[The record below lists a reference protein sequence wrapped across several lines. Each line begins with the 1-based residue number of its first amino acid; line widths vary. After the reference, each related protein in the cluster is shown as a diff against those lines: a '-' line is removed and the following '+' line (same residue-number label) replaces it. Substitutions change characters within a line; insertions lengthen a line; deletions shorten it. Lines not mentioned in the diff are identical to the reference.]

1 MTSPEAPE
9 ATGVGAGDLGRPAGE
24 RRPTLRFR
32 YSKLGKIRFT
42 SQRDV
47 ARMWERAFR
56 RVRLPVAWSAGF
68 SPRPLLSF
76 GLALPTGAESLGEY
90 LDVRLVG
97 DPLGEYLDVRLVGD
111 GPGLEV
117 VAGAGEVAEGGGRPP
132 GAPGAGLVGG
142 PSGLPDLAGQLT
154 EMLPEG
160 IIVQAAAVIADDGT
174 SLQQEVSSC
183 TWDLEVLG
191 LTADELATRVEQ
203 LLDAPSVV
211 VRRVRKGRSVE
222 DDLRPAVRTL
232 LLVPNEGG
240 DDAASRRLRAELAT
254 QPRGVRPGEL
264 LEGLGAGLVLA
275 RACRRHQWIERD
287 GARWEPLGAGVP
299 GPAPAPHASGR
310 AS

>member
-1 MTSPEAPE
+1 MSESTAGEGLGPL
-9 ATGVGAGDLGRPAGE
+9 ATEEPGLGRPGGKQAP
-24 RRPTLRFR
+24 RSTIRFR
-32 YSKLGKIRFT
+32 YTKLGKIRFT

-56 RVRLPVAWSAGF
+56 RVRLPVAWSGGF

-90 LDVRLVG
+90 LDVRL
-97 DPLGEYLDVRLVGD
+97 DTAAESPADLTNLVGR
-111 GPGLEV
+111 LS
-117 VAGAGEVAEGGGRPP
+117 A
-132 GAPGAGLVGG
+132 
-142 PSGLPDLAGQLT
+142 SLPD
-154 EMLPEG
+154 G
-160 IIVQAAAVIADDGT
+160 ITVQAAAFIPDVGT

-183 TWDLEVLG
+183 SWDLEVLG

-232 LLVPNEGG
+232 ALLSEEAGHGG
-240 DDAASRRLRAELAT
+240 GPWHLRAELAT

-275 RACRRHQWIERD
+275 RARRRHQWIERD

-299 GPAPAPHASGR
+299 GPAPAPHATGR

>member
-1 MTSPEAPE
+1 MTPPERP
-9 ATGVGAGDLGRPAGE
+9 ATGEGANGAPAGQ
-24 RRPTLRFR
+24 RQSLRFR

-90 LDVRLVG
+90 LDVRLDVG
-97 DPLGEYLDVRLVGD
+97 
-111 GPGLEV
+111 
-117 VAGAGEVAEGGGRPP
+117 EGGEHHS
-132 GAPGAGLVGG
+132 GAPGEILLGSPAGL
-142 PSGLPDLAGQLT
+142 SDLTDRLS
-154 EMLPEG
+154 EMLPDG
-160 IIVQAAAVIADDGT
+160 ITVQAAAFIADDGT

-183 TWDLEVLG
+183 TWDLEVFG

-232 LLVPNEGG
+232 SLVPEQALVPDEGG
-240 DDAASRRLRAELAT
+240 LEGGPWRLRAELAT

-275 RACRRHQWIERD
+275 RARRTHQWIERD
-287 GARWEPLGAGVP
+287 GARWEPLGAGLP
-299 GPAPAPHASGR
+299 EPAPAPHAAGR

>member
-1 MTSPEAPE
+1 MN
-9 ATGVGAGDLGRPAGE
+9 GVGAPAGPGQTAGAGQGPRTSE
-24 RRPTLRFR
+24 EAGVGAPAGPGQQSLRFR
-32 YSKLGKIRFT
+32 YTKLGKIRFT

-56 RVRLPVAWSAGF
+56 RIGLPVAWSEGF

-90 LDVRLVG
+90 LDVRLDGPLSFGPEIGV
-97 DPLGEYLDVRLVGD
+97 DLGELCDRL
-111 GPGLEV
+111 
-117 VAGAGEVAEGGGRPP
+117 
-132 GAPGAGLVGG
+132 
-142 PSGLPDLAGQLT
+142 SGLLPGGLT
-154 EMLPEG
+154 
-160 IIVQAAAVIADDGT
+160 VQAAAFVPDDGS

-183 TWDLEVLG
+183 CWDLEVFG
-191 LTADELATRVEQ
+191 LALNELAARVER

-232 LLVPNEGG
+232 TVLSTEG
-240 DDAASRRLRAELAT
+240 AWQLRAEVAT

-264 LEGLGAGLVLA
+264 LEGLGAGLELA

-287 GARWEPLGAGVP
+287 GTRWEPLDVGP
-299 GPAPAPHASGR
+299 GTAAPHAQGR

>member
-1 MTSPEAPE
+1 MTPPEAPAIGE
-9 ATGVGAGDLGRPAGE
+9 GVSGPSAG
-24 RRPTLRFR
+24 RRPSLRFR

-56 RVRLPVAWSAGF
+56 RVRLPVAWSGGF

-90 LDVRLVG
+90 LDVRL
-97 DPLGEYLDVRLVGD
+97 DLGD
-111 GPGLEV
+111 GLGALADLG
-117 VAGAGEVAEGGGRPP
+117 VAGAVGGHLG
-132 GAPGAGLVGG
+132 GAPGEILVGSPAGL
-142 PSGLPDLAGQLT
+142 SDLVDRLS
-154 EMLPEG
+154 EMLPDG
-160 IIVQAAAVIADDGT
+160 ITVQAAAFIADDGT

-183 TWDLEVLG
+183 TWDLEVFG

-232 LLVPNEGG
+232 SLVPDEALLPDEGG
-240 DDAASRRLRAELAT
+240 LGGGPWRLRAELAT

-275 RACRRHQWIERD
+275 RARRRHQWIERD
-287 GARWEPLGAGVP
+287 GARWEPLGAGLP
-299 GPAPAPHASGR
+299 EPAPAPHAAGR

>member
-1 MTSPEAPE
+1 MTSPEPPAEAPAIE
-9 ATGVGAGDLGRPAGE
+9 EGSSGAPGEPRPS
-24 RRPTLRFR
+24 LRFR

-56 RVRLPVAWSAGF
+56 RVRLPVAWSGGF

-90 LDVRLVG
+90 LDVRLDVG
-97 DPLGEYLDVRLVGD
+97 DAGEHPAGPPGEILVGS
-111 GPGLEV
+111 P
-117 VAGAGEVAEGGGRPP
+117 
-132 GAPGAGLVGG
+132 AGLA
-142 PSGLPDLAGQLT
+142 DLADRLS
-154 EMLPEG
+154 EMLPDG
-160 IIVQAAAVIADDGT
+160 ITVQAAAFIADDGT
-174 SLQQEVSSC
+174 SLQQQVSSC
-183 TWDLEVLG
+183 TWDLEVFG

-222 DDLRPAVRTL
+222 DDLRPAVRMLT
-232 LLVPNEGG
+232 LVPDEALIPDEGG
-240 DDAASRRLRAELAT
+240 LEGGLRCLRAELAT

-275 RACRRHQWIERD
+275 RARRRHQWIERD

-299 GPAPAPHASGR
+299 GPAPAPHAAGR

>member
-1 MTSPEAPE
+1 MTPPEAP
-9 ATGVGAGDLGRPAGE
+9 AVGEGGSGAPGGR
-24 RRPTLRFR
+24 RQSLRFR

-47 ARMWERAFR
+47 ARMWERALR
-56 RVRLPVAWSAGF
+56 RVRLPVAWSGGF

-90 LDVRLVG
+90 LDVRLDVG
-97 DPLGEYLDVRLVGD
+97 DEGEHR
-111 GPGLEV
+111 
-117 VAGAGEVAEGGGRPP
+117 P
-132 GAPGAGLVGG
+132 GAPGEILVGSPAGL
-142 PSGLPDLAGQLT
+142 SDLADRLT

-160 IIVQAAAVIADDGT
+160 ITVQAAAFTTDDGT

-183 TWDLEVLG
+183 TWDLEVFG

-232 LLVPNEGG
+232 SLVPDEVGLEGG
-240 DDAASRRLRAELAT
+240 PRRLRAELAT

-275 RACRRHQWIERD
+275 RARRRHQWIERD
-287 GARWEPLGAGVP
+287 GARWEPLGAGIP
-299 GPAPAPHASGR
+299 EPAPAPHAAGR

>member
-1 MTSPEAPE
+1 MTPPEAPV
-9 ATGVGAGDLGRPAGE
+9 VGEGGSGAPAGP
-24 RRPTLRFR
+24 RRSGAAAAPRQSLRFR

-47 ARMWERAFR
+47 ARMWERALR
-56 RVRLPVAWSAGF
+56 RVRLPVAWSGGF

-90 LDVRLVG
+90 LDVRLDVG
-97 DPLGEYLDVRLVGD
+97 DSIDFDDRGEHH
-111 GPGLEV
+111 
-117 VAGAGEVAEGGGRPP
+117 P
-132 GAPGAGLVGG
+132 GAPGEILVGSPAGL
-142 PSGLPDLAGQLT
+142 SDLAGRLS
-154 EMLPEG
+154 EMLPAG
-160 IIVQAAAVIADDGT
+160 ITVQAAAFIADDGT

-183 TWDLEVLG
+183 TWDLEVFG

-232 LLVPNEGG
+232 SLVPDERGLEGG
-240 DDAASRRLRAELAT
+240 PRRLRAELAT

-275 RACRRHQWIERD
+275 RARRRHQWIERD
-287 GARWEPLGAGVP
+287 GARWEPLGAGLP
-299 GPAPAPHASGR
+299 EPAPAPHAAGR